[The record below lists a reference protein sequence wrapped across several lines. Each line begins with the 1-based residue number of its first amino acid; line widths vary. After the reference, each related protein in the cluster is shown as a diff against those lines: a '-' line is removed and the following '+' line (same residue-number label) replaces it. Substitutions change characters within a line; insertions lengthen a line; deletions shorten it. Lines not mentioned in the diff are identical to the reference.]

1 MLQSFDIFSRK
12 QTSEA
17 LFVLIVHLFL
27 EIHIQFP
34 YTIIKRVFL
43 KKILCYILYTTEF
56 VRWYIRYIMICD
68 SVFLVKNNVV
78 VVLILDG

>member
-1 MLQSFDIFSRK
+1 MFQSFDIFSCK

-27 EIHIQFP
+27 EIHILP

-43 KKILCYILYTTEF
+43 KKILYYILYTTEF
-56 VRWYIRYIMICD
+56 VGWYIRYIMICD
-68 SVFLVKNNVV
+68 SVFLVENNVV